1 MLAAERW
8 PLDVMER
15 IVLKHLSGS
24 KANEVEEFP
33 LKHFTELLIG
43 RDPGA
48 TVKYHPEQD
57 DLVGRQ
63 HARITR
69 DESNPNQFLLTDLD
83 SRNGTFLNKH
93 RVYGTSR
100 ISPGD
105 TVQFGP
111 AGPEF
116 EFQVE
121 PPPAAPETRIAD
133 EAGRP
138 STAPPMPPPTRAVSS
153 GPPVVSPPPSQP
165 PPSQPSGPPRQTVGK
180 ATVERM
186 IAHSTTETK
195 KSSAGIALAVVALLV
210 VGVGA
215 YLYLGGWETISGSIA
230 EDRFGPGETTIAS
243 QNSEAVVLVE
253 VSWKLFDIDTGR
265 QLYHWYV
272 NNPVYRQYD
281 RFPGVAS
288 RQIVPL
294 YIRFPDN
301 RIEPALFTG
310 DQAGRNYPVGA
321 RGSGSGFV
329 ASPEGFILT
338 SRHIAASWEENFT
351 AWPPQAA
358 PGLVA
363 VLGRRGTDYVW
374 VGWEELVTA
383 PADWMPSRTRF
394 KASQVINLTQIRVP
408 ETSGPTRSVEGRHDY
423 LDVTFAK
430 TSLRI
435 PATLTRVSQRHDVA
449 MINIAAP
456 SALPTVNFPTDAAEV
471 QPGAPSIVM
480 GYPNVSP
487 GTFSVAT
494 VATGLRSRGQMQ
506 EVPDPTVSVGN
517 IGRVLHTQAAAGS
530 ADALYNMC
538 GDCYQLTINSA
549 GLGNSG
555 GPVFDDQG
563 QVIGIFNAVVARD
576 VTVSLAVPIRFGLE
590 LMGMRR
596 VLR

>member
-1 MLAAERW
+1 
-8 PLDVMER
+8 MER

-33 LKHFTELLIG
+33 LKHFAELLIG
-43 RDPGA
+43 RDPAA

-63 HARITR
+63 HARLNR
-69 DESNPNQFLLTDLD
+69 DPSNPDRFQLTDLD

-93 RVYGTSR
+93 RVYGTTR
-100 ISPGD
+100 IAPGD
-105 TVQFGP
+105 IVQLGP

-121 PPPAAPETRIAD
+121 PPPQPPPTRLAEDVSRPSAAP
-133 EAGRP
+133 P
-138 STAPPMPPPTRAVSS
+138 LPPPTRAIPD
-153 GPPVVSPPPSQP
+153 GPPPARSQP
-165 PPSQPSGPPRQTVGK
+165 AGPPRQTVGK

-186 IAHSTTETK
+186 IAHSTSEAK
-195 KSSAGIALAVVALLV
+195 RSSAGVAIAILAILV
-210 VGVGA
+210 IGVGA
-215 YLYLGGWETISGSIA
+215 YLYLGGWESISGSIA
-230 EDRFGPGETTIAS
+230 DERFGPGETTIAAD
-243 QNSEAVVLVE
+243 NSAAVVLVE

-281 RFPGVAS
+281 RFPGIAF

-294 YIRFPDN
+294 YVRFPDN
-301 RIEPALFTG
+301 RIEPALFAG

-338 SRHIAASWEENFT
+338 SRHIAASWEEKFT
-351 AWPPQAA
+351 AWPAQAA

-363 VLGRRGTDYVW
+363 VLVRRRTDYLW
-374 VGWEELVTA
+374 QGWEELVTP
-383 PADWMPSRTRF
+383 PADWTPSRTRF
-394 KASQVINLTQIRVP
+394 KAAQVMNLTQIRIP

-435 PATLTRVSQRHDVA
+435 PASLTRVSQRHDVA
-449 MINIAAP
+449 MIKISAP
-456 SALPTVNFPTDAAEV
+456 GELPTVKFPTDGVEAK
-471 QPGAPSIVM
+471 PGERAIVM

-494 VATGLRSRGQMQ
+494 VATGLRSQGQMQ

-530 ADALYNMC
+530 TDELYSLC
-538 GDCYQLTINSA
+538 GECYQLTINTA

-555 GPVFDDQG
+555 GPVLDDQG
-563 QVIGIFNAVVARD
+563 RVVGILNAVVSSD

-590 LMGMRR
+590 LMGIRR

>member
-1 MLAAERW
+1 
-8 PLDVMER
+8 MER

-24 KANEVEEFP
+24 RANEVEEFP

-63 HARITR
+63 HARISR
-69 DESNPNQFLLTDLD
+69 DESKPNQFLLTDLN

-100 ISPGD
+100 ISRGD
-105 TVQFGP
+105 TVQLGP

-121 PPPAAPETRIAD
+121 PPPAAPETRIVD
-133 EAGRP
+133 ETSAP
-138 STAPPMPPPTRAVSS
+138 SAAPPMPPPTRVAS
-153 GPPVVSPPPSQP
+153 GGQPVVSPPPPQAP
-165 PPSQPSGPPRQTVGK
+165 PPQPSGPPRQAVGQ

-186 IAHSTTETK
+186 IAHSTSETK
-195 KSSAGIALAVVALLV
+195 KPSAGIALAIVAVLVVVAA
-210 VGVGA
+210 GV
-215 YLYLGGWETISGSIA
+215 YLYLGGWETISDSIA
-230 EDRFGPGETTIAS
+230 EERFGPGETTIVS
-243 QNSEAVVLVE
+243 ENSEAVVLVE
-253 VSWKLFDIDTGR
+253 VSWKLFDIETGR

-288 RQIVPL
+288 RQVVPL
-294 YIRFPDN
+294 YVRFPDN
-301 RIEPALFTG
+301 RIEPALFAG
-310 DQAGRNYPVGA
+310 GQAGRNYPVGA

-338 SRHIAASWEENFT
+338 SRHLAASWEEDFT
-351 AWPPQAA
+351 AWPGQAA

-363 VLGRRGTDYVW
+363 VLTRRATEYVW
-374 VGWEELVTA
+374 QGWEELVT
-383 PADWMPSRTRF
+383 PPTDWMPSRTRF
-394 KASQVINLTQIRVP
+394 MAAQVMNLTQIRIP
-408 ETSGPTRSVEGRHDY
+408 ETGGLIRSVEGRHDY

-435 PATLTRVSQRHDVA
+435 PATLTRVSQRHDVS
-449 MINIAAP
+449 MIKIAAP
-456 SALPTVNFPTDAAEV
+456 SALPTVKFPDEDIQAQAGER
-471 QPGAPSIVM
+471 AIVM
-480 GYPNVSP
+480 GYPSVSP

-494 VATGLRSRGQMQ
+494 AATGLRSQGQMQ

-517 IGRVLHTQAAAGS
+517 VGRVLHAEAAAGIS
-530 ADALYNMC
+530 DALYNQC
-538 GDCYQLTINSA
+538 GDCYQLTINTA
-549 GLGNSG
+549 GLGSSG
-555 GPVFDDQG
+555 SPVFNDQG
-563 QVIGIFNAVVARD
+563 SVIGIFNAVVARD

>member
-1 MLAAERW
+1 
-8 PLDVMER
+8 MER

-24 KANEVEEFP
+24 KTNEVEEFP

-69 DESNPNQFLLTDLD
+69 DESNPNQFLLSDLD

-93 RVYGTSR
+93 RLYGTSR

-105 TVQFGP
+105 VVQFGP

-121 PPPAAPETRIAD
+121 PPPAPPETRIAD

-138 STAPPMPPPTRAVSS
+138 SAAPPMPPPTRAVSGGS
-153 GPPVVSPPPSQP
+153 PVVSPPA
-165 PPSQPSGPPRQTVGK
+165 PSQPSAPPRQTVGK

-186 IAHSTTETK
+186 IAHSTTQTK
-195 KSSAGIALAVVALLV
+195 RSSAGIALAIVAVVA
-210 VGVGA
+210 VGIGA
-215 YLYLGGWETISGSIA
+215 YLYLGGWESISGSIVD
-230 EDRFGPGETTIAS
+230 ERFGPGETTIAS
-243 QNSEAVVLVE
+243 DNSDAVVLVE
-253 VSWKLFDIDTGR
+253 VSWKLFDIETGR

-281 RFPGVAS
+281 RFPAIAS

-294 YIRFPDN
+294 YVRFPDN
-301 RIEPALFTG
+301 RIEPALFAG

-363 VLGRRGTDYVW
+363 VLVRRRTDFVW
-374 VGWEELVTA
+374 QGWEELVTP
-383 PADWMPSRTRF
+383 PADWTPSRTRF
-394 KASQVINLTQIRVP
+394 KASQVMNLTQIRIP

-430 TSLRI
+430 TSLRM
-435 PATLTRVSQRHDVA
+435 PAALTRVSQRHDVG
-449 MINIAAP
+449 MINISAP
-456 SALPTVNFPTDAAEV
+456 GELQAVNFPADAVEA
-471 QPGAPSIVM
+471 QPGDRAIVM
-480 GYPNVSP
+480 GYPDVSP

-494 VATGLRSRGQMQ
+494 VATGLRSHGQMQ

-517 IGRVLHTQAAAGS
+517 IGRVLHTQAAAGAS
-530 ADALYNMC
+530 DALYSMC
-538 GDCYQLTINSA
+538 GDCYQLTINTA

-555 GPVFDDQG
+555 GPVFDEQG
-563 QVIGIFNAVVARD
+563 RVVGIFSAVVTRD
-576 VTVSLAVPIRFGLE
+576 VTVSLAVPIRFGVE